1 MNLFQGLC
9 ARAREMLLVLLVFA
23 IQVLSLTIFFL
34 VSASPLIEP
43 ILSWIQFS
51 IWMREPC

>member
-23 IQVLSLTIFFL
+23 IQVLSLTIFFFG
-34 VSASPLIEP
+34 
-43 ILSWIQFS
+43 FS
-51 IWMREPC
+51 IPLDRAHFVLDTV